1 MEMCL
6 VLKTE
11 NSQNLTRNSYRPITQ
26 LNSTSHPKVA
36 ITRKEAQ
43 CELMCIPDS

>member
-11 NSQNLTRNSYRPITQ
+11 NSQNLTRNSYITQ